1 MTRAVNNLRRKLAG
15 GDRRSIGRANAV
27 AAQAARSRVEFGEL
41 IAGLSDSDPI
51 IRMRSADAAEK
62 ASRKNPT
69 LLAEHRRQILS
80 HLRKFSQQ
88 EVCWH
93 IALMLPRLALTGAQA
108 LRAAAALLHWART
121 SESKIVI
128 VNSLQG
134 LWQISADH
142 AALRPQT
149 MQLLREC
156 MLTGSAAVKAR
167 ARKLM
172 AS

>member
-1 MTRAVNNLRRKLAG
+1 
-15 GDRRSIGRANAV
+15 
-27 AAQAARSRVEFGEL
+27 
-41 IAGLSDSDPI
+41 
-51 IRMRSADAAEK
+51 
-62 ASRKNPT
+62 
-69 LLAEHRRQILS
+69 
-80 HLRKFSQQ
+80 
-88 EVCWH
+88 
-93 IALMLPRLALTGAQA
+93 MLPRLALTGAQA
-108 LRAAAALLHWART
+108 RRAAAALLHWART

-156 MLTGSAAVKAR
+156 MQTGSAAVKAR